1 MRRRGNLPPNPGR
14 LGKKTGQLK
23 LHGEILK
30 HWGAVLKAYVSAL
43 RRKPLNR
50 NLEAVQSEYQKT
62 WGGLSVQAKRLRT
75 LEEFLC
81 LVGDATGPE
90 LHMRNHGLA
99 WGANDVSRQYING
112 IRRTLI
118 KNFSRITSV
127 LEFGSGSGRNL
138 LALKNQNPKWEVWGY
153 ELTKEGVGIAG
164 RLAKK
169 FRLPITV
176 RQKNLWDLSGV
187 PEADVGFTCFALE
200 QVNCGVSESAQL
212 LQKILSKV
220 RQGVVLLEPLV
231 EYYPQTIR
239 GWFARQEHRKVG
251 YCANMGRACE
261 KLAREGLVSIRRYA
275 YPDSH
280 NPLMF
285 PQLVILRKVRATS
298 RRRHGK
304 KGDSLGDPGRPPRP
318 ANRRNDNL
326 PRRQR
331 PNNRG

>member
-1 MRRRGNLPPNPGR
+1 MRRGSNLPPHPGR

-23 LHGEILK
+23 LHGKNLK
-30 HWGAVLKAYVSAL
+30 HWGALLKAYVSVL
-43 RRKPLNR
+43 RRKTLNR
-50 NLEAVQSEYQKT
+50 NLEAVQSEYQNT
-62 WGGLSVQAKRLRT
+62 WGGLSAQATRLRT
-75 LEEFLC
+75 LEEFLR
-81 LVGDATGPE
+81 LVGNAAGPE

-112 IRRTLI
+112 IQRTLI

-138 LALKNQNPKWEVWGY
+138 LALKNQNPTWEVRGY

-169 FRLPITV
+169 FSLPITV
-176 RQKNLWDLSGV
+176 RQKNLWDLSGT

-200 QVNCGVSESAQL
+200 QVNCGVSDAARL

-220 RQGVVLLEPLV
+220 RHGIVLLEPLV

-251 YCANMGRACE
+251 YCSNMGRACE
-261 KLAREGLVSIRRYA
+261 KLAREGLVRIRRYS

-285 PQLVILRKVRATS
+285 PQLVILTKVRATS
-298 RRRHGK
+298 RRQHGK
-304 KGDSLGDPGRPPRP
+304 KRDSLGDHGRWPRL
-318 ANRRNDNL
+318 ANRRNGNL
-326 PRRQR
+326 TRRQR